1 MSIQPTRRILV
12 VDDEERVRLAVQRVL
27 TEAGYEV
34 FLAADG
40 AEGLAMVQEHA
51 PDLVLVDLMMPVMDG
66 MEFLDQARR
75 RYPDLTSV
83 VITGFATLEKAV
95 EAMKQGADD
104 FLAKPFK
111 PQDLRMVVERAFRRA
126 ATLQNISI
134 EKSRTRALVASM
146 RNGVLVVDAA
156 GETALANP
164 VLARLLGLTPEQ
176 MQGRPCAEVL
186 PWPAVCE
193 CLDQAMHR
201 RREEL
206 TQDDCRGQVSLG
218 QGDDA
223 TYFQV
228 TCAPFYDARR
238 QPVGAVAVFDDITAW
253 RRLDQYKNEFVST
266 VAHEIVSPLSAVLG
280 QLQNLSKGLLGP
292 LEEPQKE
299 LLGRARERLESIA
312 NLSKDLLDLSKI
324 EAGVMGQAGRVDLAP
339 LLKEAVDQLRGKAQ
353 DKGQSLELEMS
364 GKLPEVMGVGEEL
377 QRVAVNLISNAVKY
391 TPDGGQ
397 IAVRAQGGD
406 GEVVLEV
413 RDNGLG
419 IPAEE
424 QEAIFQR
431 FHRVKNADTRHI
443 PGTGL
448 GLAIVKRVVESH
460 GGRLELKSEPGQG
473 STFTLHLPSAPE

>member
-1 MSIQPTRRILV
+1 MSIQITRRILV

-34 FLAADG
+34 YLAADG
-40 AEGLAMVQEHA
+40 AEGLAMVEKHG

-126 ATLQNISI
+126 DTLQNISI
-134 EKSRTRALVASM
+134 EKSRTRALVAAM
-146 RNGVLVVDAA
+146 RNGVLVVDAG
-156 GETALANP
+156 GEIALVNP
-164 VLARLLGLTPEQ
+164 VLAKLLGKSQEEL
-176 MQGRPCAEVL
+176 QGRSCGEAL
-186 PWPAVCE
+186 PWPAVCQ
-193 CLDQAMHR
+193 CLEQALQPIPR
-201 RREEL
+201 EL
-206 TQDDCRGQVSLG
+206 TSDDCRGQVSLG

-238 QPVGAVAVFDDITAW
+238 RPMGAVAVFDDITAW
-253 RRLDQYKNEFVST
+253 RRLDQYKSEFVST

-280 QLQNLSKGLLGP
+280 QLQNLNKGLLGP

-312 NLSKDLLDLSKI
+312 KLSRDLLDLSKI
-324 EAGVMGQAGRVDLAP
+324 EAGGMGQVSRVQLAP
-339 LLKEAVDQLRGKAQ
+339 LFQEAVDQLMGRAQ
-353 DKGQSLELEMS
+353 AKSQSLELEIDDN
-364 GKLPEVMGVGEEL
+364 LPEVMGVGEEL
-377 QRVAVNLISNAVKY
+377 LRVATNLVSNAVKY
-391 TPDGGQ
+391 TPQGGR
-397 IAVRAQGGD
+397 IRVRAAGGD
-406 GEVVLEV
+406 GEAVLSV
-413 RDNGLG
+413 QDNGLG
-419 IPAEE
+419 IPPEE

-431 FHRVKNADTRHI
+431 FHRVKNADTRQI

-460 GGRLELKSEPGQG
+460 DGRLELTSEPGKG
-473 STFTLHLPSAPE
+473 STFTLYLPAAPQ

>member
-27 TEAGYEV
+27 TEAGYQV
-34 FLAADG
+34 YLAADG
-40 AEGLAMVQEHA
+40 AEGLTMVEEHA

-111 PQDLRMVVERAFRRA
+111 PQDLRMVVDRAFRRA

-134 EKSRTRALVASM
+134 EKSRTRALVAAM

-156 GETALANP
+156 GETALVNP
-164 VLARLLGLTPEQ
+164 VLAKLLNTTPEE
-176 MQGRPCAEVL
+176 MQGRPCAEAL
-186 PWPAVCE
+186 PWSEVCE
-193 CLDQAMHR
+193 CLDQAMHPVQKDLSN
-201 RREEL
+201 E
-206 TQDDCRGQVSLG
+206 DCRGQVSLG

-253 RRLDQYKNEFVST
+253 RRLDQYKSEFVST

-280 QLQNLSKGLLGP
+280 QLQNLSKELLGP

-312 NLSKDLLDLSKI
+312 KLSKDLLDLSKI
-324 EAGVMGQAGRVDLAP
+324 EAGGMGQVSRVGLVH
-339 LLKEAVDQLRGKAQ
+339 LLKEAVDQLAGRAQ
-353 DKGQSLELEMS
+353 AKDQTLELELS
-364 GKLPEVMGVGEEL
+364 DQLPEVMGVGEEL
-377 QRVAVNLISNAVKY
+377 LRVAVNLISNAVKY
-391 TPDGGQ
+391 TPEGGR
-397 IAVRAQGGD
+397 IHVRAQGGED
-406 GEVVLEV
+406 EVILAVS
-413 RDNGLG
+413 DNGLG

-460 GGRLELKSEPGQG
+460 GGRLELVSEPGQG
-473 STFTLHLPSAPE
+473 STFTLHLPAAPE